1 MMKLKKWE
9 SRTIAATRNKVQW
22 MHKGVNLKALQNLL
36 QPLARRVE
44 SPHLVQN
51 QVLRNAVRHPHLYAE
66 KRRRI
71 EGSDNMEK
79 KLKAS
84 TIALMTKYK
93 GEIDLHEP
101 ISKKN
106 EKEVTLKLL
115 QFFTDLEA
123 SLSFDLDE
131 GVKVDR
137 QLMDDVSNAVDD
149 FNLESEEHIEF
160 EVINEVLFG

>member
-1 MMKLKKWE
+1 
-9 SRTIAATRNKVQW
+9 
-22 MHKGVNLKALQNLL
+22 
-36 QPLARRVE
+36 
-44 SPHLVQN
+44 
-51 QVLRNAVRHPHLYAE
+51 
-66 KRRRI
+66 
-71 EGSDNMEK
+71 MEK